1 MPDTIQLAIWETPG
15 SEPAVIPARNYVAL
29 IDAVWAEIV
38 EPRIKD
44 EMGRT
49 PDPDDKVSDVLA
61 YSKHCEIRNDGET
74 LTLTTER
81 IRE

>member
-1 MPDTIQLAIWETPG
+1 MPDTIQLAIWKTPG
-15 SEPAVIPARNYVAL
+15 DEPVVIPARNYVAL

-44 EMGRT
+44 ETGRT
-49 PDPDDKVSDVLA
+49 PEPDDKVNDVLVYA
-61 YSKHCEIRNDGET
+61 KHCEIRNDGES